1 MFFVSESQSSLY
13 VEIGYPVGF
22 GVANGSKS
30 Y

>member
-22 GVANGSKS
+22 GVANCSKS